1 MRFAK
6 RLTSFLLAI
15 AILFFGIV
23 PDASYAAVAWPTNI
37 DIAAEGG
44 ILMDANSGAIL
55 YAKNIHT
62 PYYPAS
68 ITKILTALIIIE
80 NCDLND
86 TLTFSH
92 NAIFNVEGNS
102 SSISIT

>member
-15 AILFFGIV
+15 AILFFGIT

-55 YAKNIHT
+55 YAKYIHRIILPALQKFLQHSLLSKIVISMT
-62 PYYPAS
+62 P
-68 ITKILTALIIIE
+68 
-80 NCDLND
+80 
-86 TLTFSH
+86 
-92 NAIFNVEGNS
+92 
-102 SSISIT
+102 